1 MQKEKSLNINQGEIW
16 MVNFEPSVGNEIQKF
31 RPAIVVNDD
40 RIGRFGIK
48 IVVPIT
54 QWKEH
59 YIDYPW
65 IIKII
70 PDDINGLSKDS
81 SIECFQI
88 KSFAVDRFDKK
99 IGEID
104 KLLFAASKADHV
116 TPDQHAPMVSLLNQ
130 LI

>member
-104 KLLFAASKADHV
+104 KLL
-116 TPDQHAPMVSLLNQ
+116 LLQVHKTITKTLNPTYK
-130 LI
+130 IN

>member
-1 MQKEKSLNINQGEIW
+1 MGKSMNINQGEIW
-16 MVNFEPSVGNEIQKF
+16 MVNFEPSVGSEIQKL

-104 KLLFAASKADHV
+104 KLL
-116 TPDQHAPMVSLLNQ
+116 LLQVHKTIAKTLNPTYK
-130 LI
+130 IN

>member
-104 KLLFAASKADHV
+104 KLL
-116 TPDQHAPMVSLLNQ
+116 LLQVHQTIAKILNPTYK
-130 LI
+130 IN

>member
-88 KSFAVDRFDKK
+88 KSFAVDRLDKK
-99 IGEID
+99 IGELD
-104 KLLFAASKADHV
+104 KLL
-116 TPDQHAPMVSLLNQ
+116 LLQVHKTIAKTLNPTYK
-130 LI
+130 IN

>member
-1 MQKEKSLNINQGEIW
+1 MEKSMNINQGEIW
-16 MVNFEPSVGNEIQKF
+16 MVNFEPSVGSEIQKL

-104 KLLFAASKADHV
+104 KLL
-116 TPDQHAPMVSLLNQ
+116 LLQVHQTIAKILNPTYK
-130 LI
+130 IN

>member
-1 MQKEKSLNINQGEIW
+1 MEKSMNINQGEIW
-16 MVNFEPSVGNEIQKF
+16 MVNFEPSVGSEIQKL

-54 QWKEH
+54 QWKEQ
-59 YIDYPW
+59 YNDYPW

-104 KLLFAASKADHV
+104 KLL
-116 TPDQHAPMVSLLNQ
+116 LLQVHKTIAKTLNPTYK
-130 LI
+130 IN

>member
-1 MQKEKSLNINQGEIW
+1 MNINQGEIW
-16 MVNFEPSVGNEIQKF
+16 MVNFEPSVGNEIQKL

-70 PDDINGLSKDS
+70 PDAINGLAKDS

-99 IGEID
+99 IGKID
-104 KLLFAASKADHV
+104 KLL
-116 TPDQHAPMVSLLNQ
+116 LLQVHQTITKILNPTYK
-130 LI
+130 IN

>member
-104 KLLFAASKADHV
+104 KLL
-116 TPDQHAPMVSLLNQ
+116 LLQVHKTIAKTLNPTYK
-130 LI
+130 IN

>member
-1 MQKEKSLNINQGEIW
+1 MEKSMNINQGEIW
-16 MVNFEPSVGNEIQKF
+16 MVNFEPSVGSEIQKL

-54 QWKEH
+54 QWKEQ
-59 YIDYPW
+59 YNDYPW

-70 PDDINGLSKDS
+70 PDEINGLSKDS

-104 KLLFAASKADHV
+104 KLL
-116 TPDQHAPMVSLLNQ
+116 LLQVHKTITKTLNPTYK
-130 LI
+130 IN

>member
-104 KLLFAASKADHV
+104 KLL
-116 TPDQHAPMVSLLNQ
+116 LLQVHQTIAKTLNPTYK
-130 LI
+130 IN

>member
-1 MQKEKSLNINQGEIW
+1 MNINQGEIW

-40 RIGRFGIK
+40 RISRFGIK

-54 QWKEH
+54 HWKEH

-104 KLLFAASKADHV
+104 KLL
-116 TPDQHAPMVSLLNQ
+116 LLQVHKTITKTLNPTYK
-130 LI
+130 IN

>member
-99 IGEID
+99 LGEID
-104 KLLFAASKADHV
+104 KLL
-116 TPDQHAPMVSLLNQ
+116 LLQVHKTIAKTLNPTYK
-130 LI
+130 IN